1 MTSQGLVTRLSIFLE
16 RPTGDMI
23 ALESRPWQKIA
34 AEKRHQIYT
43 ALPPSYLVDKILLQR
58 ESAIDIPR
66 NSGILTEKEL
76 RITESRAVDLVE
88 QLKNRAYSA
97 VEVTTA
103 FCKRAAIAHQAV
115 RVHWHAI

>member
-1 MTSQGLVTRLSIFLE
+1 
-16 RPTGDMI
+16 MI

-34 AEKRHQIYT
+34 AENRHQIYS
-43 ALPPSYLVDKILLQR
+43 ALPPSYLVDKVLLQ
-58 ESAIDIPR
+58 SQNAIDIPR

-76 RITESRAVDLVE
+76 RITESRAVDLVAH
-88 QLKNRAYSA
+88 LKIRAYSA

-115 RVHWHAI
+115 RVRWHVT